1 MANQTDLMNY
11 QHSPLSERWQY
22 AKALA
27 EAGDLIPR
35 GLFDKATGHPSV
47 GKIFLVME
55 TGSMLG
61 LAPMAAIAGIDVIE
75 GKAAITPRVA
85 LGLFRAR
92 GHKVR
97 IIETGTVAT
106 GDFKVTVRLERTDD
120 PDEPIEASWT
130 IDQSVQAELVDSYN
144 LNVDT
149 GKWIV
154 KARTDKGI
162 ALPWEKYTEDM
173 CLWRAT
179 GRLMRR
185 GGQDVLMGIGY
196 IPEELEALVN
206 DEGVRVGED
215 TATVQAL
222 ITQIQAAD
230 DRAILATIW
239 KENHEGDS
247 WVDRVQGE
255 FDTRAAIVQKDSRV
269 KQDGRPGSTGIREI
283 DAAAPTPAAT
293 VEAPES
299 DQGQA
304 EVDSPDEPENDDEDT
319 ADGEMTP
326 EEWDEHERAE
336 YSKFLDS
343 QKEGQLGS

>member
-1 MANQTDLMNY
+1 
-11 QHSPLSERWQY
+11 
-22 AKALA
+22 
-27 EAGDLIPR
+27 
-35 GLFDKATGHPSV
+35 
-47 GKIFLVME
+47 
-55 TGSMLG
+55 
-61 LAPMAAIAGIDVIE
+61 
-75 GKAAITPRVA
+75 
-85 LGLFRAR
+85 
-92 GHKVR
+92 
-97 IIETGTVAT
+97 
-106 GDFKVTVRLERTDD
+106 
-120 PDEPIEASWT
+120 
-130 IDQSVQAELVDSYN
+130 
-144 LNVDT
+144 
-149 GKWIV
+149 
-154 KARTDKGI
+154 
-162 ALPWEKYTEDM
+162 
-173 CLWRAT
+173 
-179 GRLMRR
+179 
-185 GGQDVLMGIGY
+185 MGIGY

-283 DAAAPTPAAT
+283 DAAAPTPTAT

-304 EVDSPDEPENDDEDT
+304 DVDSPDEPENDDEDVRDT
-319 ADGEMTP
+319 GAEMTP